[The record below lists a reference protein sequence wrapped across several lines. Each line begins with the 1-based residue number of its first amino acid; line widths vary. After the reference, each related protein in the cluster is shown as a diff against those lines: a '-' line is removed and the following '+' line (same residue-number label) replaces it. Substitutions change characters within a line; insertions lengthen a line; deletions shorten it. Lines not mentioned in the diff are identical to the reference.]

1 MPESTWV
8 KDNDNHKKNDAVY
21 RWIRENKQTVWSIIA
36 IIIAAII
43 ITVVIFINLS
53 KNKETAEKYYFVAQ
67 QYYAAGK
74 IDEALE
80 QLDIIEKNFS
90 KYPSGDFA
98 MLLKGD
104 IYFTN
109 GNYPKALEAYVNASK
124 KISNKELI
132 PFASYSIAKTYQAL
146 KDYDRAIPMFNTFI
160 NAYPDHYLTPEI
172 YMSLAISYEV
182 KGQSD
187 LARETYQKIT
197 ILYPQTQWE
206 AVAREALKKY
216 ELKPAVSQSKNTQT
230 KVNK

>member
-8 KDNDNHKKNDAVY
+8 KDKDNSQKNDAVY

-36 IIIAAII
+36 IIVAAII
-43 ITVVIFINLS
+43 IAIVIFINLS

-74 IDEALE
+74 MDEALE

-98 MLLKGD
+98 RLLKGD

-109 GNYPKALEAYVNASK
+109 GNYPKAIEAYINASR
-124 KISNKELI
+124 KISNKELV
-132 PFASYSIAKTYQAL
+132 PFASYSVAKTYQAL
-146 KDYDRAIPMFNTFI
+146 KDYDKAIPMFSTFV
-160 NAYPDHYLTPEI
+160 NAYPDHYLTPEV
-172 YMSLAISYEV
+172 YMSLAISYET
-182 KGQSD
+182 KGQND
-187 LARETYQKIT
+187 LAKETYQKIT

-206 AVAREALKKY
+206 SIAREALKKY
-216 ELKPAVSQSKNTQT
+216 ESKSAVPQSSNTQP
-230 KVNK
+230 KVKK